1 VFWLAAVGI
10 GASVMRSEFD
20 EVFDS
25 ALKETSAR
33 LLPLLVEDLFRR
45 APGGLPRR
53 IGFAGA
59 EGDEYLTYQLR
70 DSSGKVCFFTRTA
83 PSLFLSMF
91 RSSKAMPTR
100 RPTASIPRRPSAD
113 RCFFRSPIP
122 SNIAAK
128 QWPKAWA
135 RYSSPWRF

>member
-1 VFWLAAVGI
+1 MTRQLILLLTAATIVFWLAAVGI

-59 EGDEYLTYQLR
+59 EGDEF
-70 DSSGKVCFFTRTA
+70 VEVE
-83 PSLFLSMF
+83 
-91 RSSKAMPTR
+91 
-100 RPTASIPRRPSAD
+100 
-113 RCFFRSPIP
+113 
-122 SNIAAK
+122 NAA
-128 QWPKAWA
+128 
-135 RYSSPWRF
+135 